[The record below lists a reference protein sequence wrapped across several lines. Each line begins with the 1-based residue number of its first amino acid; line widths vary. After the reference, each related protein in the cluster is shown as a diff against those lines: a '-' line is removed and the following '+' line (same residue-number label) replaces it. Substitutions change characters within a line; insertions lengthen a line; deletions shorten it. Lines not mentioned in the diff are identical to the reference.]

1 MYVVAMMAPTF
12 SASAISSPAASSLTV
27 VPRETRR
34 QPASAPTRISMPAAV
49 TAVSQA
55 K

>member
-1 MYVVAMMAPTF
+1 MMAPTLR
-12 SASAISSPAASSLTV
+12 ASAISSPAASSLTV
-27 VPRETRR
+27 VRCGTRR
-34 QPASAPTRISMPAAV
+34 QPASAPTRISMPAPV